1 MLVNLLALPPALSP
15 VRFGVAP
22 PAAGVHRNAMS
33 RPVARLLALL
43 AAALLGAAPLAAQSG
58 RPDIKGAKLELDASV
73 PGAVVAVYSGDV
85 RIVYDDVVITTQTVR
100 YREAADE
107 VELPERFVLTRGARR
122 LLADRGTYNLR
133 TRRLQASNLRLG
145 QFPVYLSGDS
155 VEGTL
160 DDLSFTNA
168 TVFFRENASYT
179 PSLSAARLTYRQGQV
194 VEADD
199 VRIGLLGGR
208 FLRLPHFRH
217 ALDAAF
223 VSFLS
228 AKLGYRR
235 RLGGFVEMGLHVP
248 VRPGLELGAE
258 VGLYSARGV
267 MVGPSGSYGRET
279 ADSFVRGWFSSGYIN
294 DHGDKGLDVLDRPV
308 PEERGFFEWEHRQRI
323 GERVTVD
330 GRFSYWRDSE
340 VLRDFR
346 SKQFYPVQQPDSFV
360 EAAYAGDNHVVS
372 GFARFHPNRYHR
384 VVERL
389 PEVRFDLLPSP
400 LAAGAWQRLQA
411 SAVALQEDSFLN
423 LPGLRTNR
431 LDAYYGLAR
440 PVAFAPWLTVTPV
453 AGGRVTHYTDAQG
466 GRDSYTRALGEFGVD
481 ARLLASGTF
490 DYRNEIWEIDGLR
503 HLVEPMISYRY
514 APEAGKGRA
523 FVPSLERRTFA
534 TYLQPLSLADS
545 RSIDDLQRLD
555 TLRLQFN
562 NTLQTRDPVHGSRN
576 LASFNLAADYWFTR
590 ANNRLG
596 RKGLSDLHTEVAL
609 TPAPWIRLAVYER
622 FDPHTNTQRELNTTL
637 ELADLEWWSVRLSS
651 HFLKNDYEEY
661 SLDTH
666 FRLNEVWDVAARWRY
681 DAKRSR
687 LNEQTYG
694 LWQRFGQ
701 TWSVRYEMSFF
712 EGPRRESSFG
722 FNIEVDLLK
731 F

>member
-1 MLVNLLALPPALSP
+1 MTVNRLLPMAAHFP
-15 VRFGVAP
+15 VRFGIAP
-22 PAAGVHRNAMS
+22 PTVGGHPDSMS
-33 RPVARLLALL
+33 RPAARLIALL
-43 AAALLGAAPLAAQSG
+43 AAVLLGAAPLAAQEA
-58 RPDIKGAKLELDASV
+58 RPDIRGTTLELDAAT
-73 PGAVVAVYSGDV
+73 PGGVVAVYSGDV
-85 RIVYDDVVITTQTVR
+85 RIVYDDVVITTELVR
-100 YREAADE
+100 YREAAAE
-107 VELPERFVLTRGARR
+107 IELPARFVLTRGARR
-122 LLADRGTYNLR
+122 LIADRGTYDLR
-133 TRRLQASNLRLG
+133 TRRLRASNLRLG

-160 DDLSFTNA
+160 DELTFTNA

-179 PSLSAARLTYRQGQV
+179 PSLSAARLTYRQGEV

-208 FLRLPHFRH
+208 FLRLPHLRH
-217 ALDAAF
+217 ALNAAF
-223 VSFLS
+223 VSTIS
-228 AKLGYRR
+228 AQVGYRR
-235 RLGGFVEMGLHVP
+235 RLGAFAELGLHVP

-258 VGLYSARGV
+258 LGLYSARGL
-267 MVGPSGSYGRET
+267 MAGPAGSYGRDGGGT
-279 ADSFVRGWFSSGYIN
+279 SLRGWFSSGYIN
-294 DHGDKGLDVLDRPV
+294 DFGEKGLDVLDRPV

-323 GERVTVD
+323 GDRLTLD

-346 SKQFYPVQQPDSFV
+346 SKQFYPVQQPDSFLEV
-360 EAAYAGDNHVVS
+360 AYVADSYVLG
-372 GFARFHPNRYHR
+372 GFARFHPNRFHR

-389 PEVRFDLLPSP
+389 PELRLDVLPAP
-400 LAAGAWQRLQA
+400 LAAGAWHRLHA
-411 SAVALQEDSFLN
+411 SAVALEEDSILAS
-423 LPGLRTNR
+423 PRQRTER

-440 PVAFAPWLTVTPV
+440 PVAVAPWFTLTPV
-453 AGGRVTHYTDAQG
+453 AGGRVTHYTDATG
-466 GRDSYTRALGEFGVD
+466 GRGSYTRTLGEFGVD
-481 ARLLASGTF
+481 ARLIASGIF
-490 DYRNEIWEIDGLR
+490 DYQNEIWEVDGLR

-514 APEAGKGRA
+514 APEAGEGRPYIPA
-523 FVPSLERRTFA
+523 IERRAFA
-534 TYLQPLSLADS
+534 TYLQPLSIADS
-545 RSIDDLQRLD
+545 RNIDDLQRLD
-555 TLRLQFN
+555 TLRLQLN
-562 NTLQTRDPVHGSRN
+562 NTLQTRDKVHGSRN

-590 ANNRLG
+590 ANNGLG
-596 RKGLSDLHTEVAL
+596 RKGLSDLHAEAAL
-609 TPAPWIRLAVYER
+609 TPAPWLRLAVYER
-622 FDPHTNTQRELNTTL
+622 FDVHRNTQRELNTSV
-637 ELADLEWWSVRLSS
+637 EIIDLDWWALRLSS

-666 FRLNEVWDVAARWRY
+666 FRLNEVWDIAGRWRY